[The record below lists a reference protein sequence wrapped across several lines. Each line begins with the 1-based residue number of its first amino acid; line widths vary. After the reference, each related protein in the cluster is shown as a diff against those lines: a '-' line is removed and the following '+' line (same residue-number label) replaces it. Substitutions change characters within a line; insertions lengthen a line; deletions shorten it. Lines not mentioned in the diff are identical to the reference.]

1 MGHNN
6 CRNGNDE
13 VRGVRVCVCVCVCAD
28 SHSLLSVTKGNAMA
42 KRTSPTAVDVAGHH
56 GEEDN
61 ETAPHWSAR
70 HCHHLFLGTSVL
82 YKASQLVVTYFFW
95 SERFHWFKPSMK
107 AVLFRTAR
115 AGCAPMTV

>member
-1 MGHNN
+1 MHIYICMYCKRNIFVEALSELLGHGN

-13 VRGVRVCVCVCVCAD
+13 VRGVCVCVCVCAD

-61 ETAPHWSAR
+61 ETAPHRSAR
-70 HCHHLFLGTSVL
+70 HCRHLF
-82 YKASQLVVTYFFW
+82 
-95 SERFHWFKPSMK
+95 
-107 AVLFRTAR
+107 
-115 AGCAPMTV
+115 